1 MRMTTVYLGL
11 LVRGPR
17 FNDWD
22 EKPDEMARLQAA
34 HQAHIEEMFR
44 TGRAIVAGPLTDD
57 GFLRGA
63 LIFRAETLNEAAAF
77 ALTDPSIQAGRLVLE
92 IHPWMVQA
100 DVLPGA

>member
-1 MRMTTVYLGL
+1 MRMTTIYLGL

-22 EKPDEMARLQAA
+22 EQPDELARLQAA
-34 HQAHIEEMFR
+34 HQAHIEDMVK
-44 TGRAIVAGPLTDD
+44 TGRAILAGPLTDD

-63 LIFRAETLNEAAAF
+63 LLFRAETLDEAAAF
-77 ALTDPSIQAGRLVLE
+77 ATSDPSIQAGRLVLE

-100 DVLPGA
+100 GVLPGT